1 MTCQLKEVG
10 LIGSPRPSNDILW
23 FCIVVF
29 VFLDIDECAKETHNC
44 SSDAVCNNTK
54 GSYNCT
60 CKPGYHG
67 DGKNCLG
74 KWYVHGTCTNDVE
87 KKKKKKK

>member
-1 MTCQLKEVG
+1 MTCQLNKVG
-10 LIGSPRPSNDILW
+10 LICSPRPSNRHTYFILC
-23 FCIVVF
+23 FVVVVVVVVVF
-29 VFLDIDECAKETHNC
+29 SDIDECAEETHNC

-67 DGKNCLG
+67 DGQNCNIG
-74 KWYVHGTCTNDVE
+74 E
-87 KKKKKKK
+87 